1 VNLLRQFRVDSANS
15 KTLPQAWKEGA
26 IVEQTSYH
34 GGLKVDQARGLK
46 YLEQENMT
54 LKRLVSELSLERL
67 VLNCFP
73 AFRGWCVF
81 RFIVTLICLEFAT
94 SSLAQSV
101 QPPDAPM
108 PSASLLPASTSV
120 SDSSSTA
127 NLTGPSD
134 LTFSLNLVQ
143 TSQSTPD
150 TSHGALHPT
159 SSPNVPRDANGK
171 PIPLNRQQPQRILG
185 FMPNFRSVSGGAT
198 PHPPGWIYNFQ
209 VATHQATD
217 YSSFIFLGL
226 TSLAAEGLNSH
237 PVLGKGVDGFYA
249 YTWRGF
255 LDKTD
260 GTYISAWLL
269 PSLLHEDTRYYALG
283 DGHTVIRRTLYVISR
298 EAVARTYGGRQT
310 PNIAGLGGKVLTQVI
325 SRYYYPP
332 GTADFSVLAT
342 KFGYSIMREVAF
354 SVIREFYPDI
364 AAHYIRKHRENP
376 ARQAARDAAS
386 VP

>member
-1 VNLLRQFRVDSANS
+1 
-15 KTLPQAWKEGA
+15 
-26 IVEQTSYH
+26 
-34 GGLKVDQARGLK
+34 
-46 YLEQENMT
+46 
-54 LKRLVSELSLERL
+54 
-67 VLNCFP
+67 VL
-73 AFRGWCVF
+73 
-81 RFIVTLICLEFAT
+81 RFIVTLFCLGCT
-94 SSLAQSV
+94 PGIRAQSV
-101 QPPDAPM
+101 QLPDAPET
-108 PSASLLPASTSV
+108 SASLLAASTSM

-134 LTFSLNLVQ
+134 LAFSLDLVQ
-143 TSQSTPD
+143 ASQSTPN
-150 TSHGALHPT
+150 TNQSAQHPAPG
-159 SSPNVPRDANGK
+159 PNVPLDASGN
-171 PIPLNRQQPQRILG
+171 PIPLSRQQPQRILG

-226 TSLAAEGLNSH
+226 TSLTAEGLNSH

-260 GTYISAWLL
+260 GTYLSGWLL

-283 DGHTVIRRTLYVISR
+283 DGHTVIRRALYVISR
-298 EAVARTYGGRQT
+298 EVVARTYSGSQT
-310 PNIAGLGGKVLTQVI
+310 PNIAGLGGKVLTQVV

-332 GTADFSVLAT
+332 SAADFSVLAT

-354 SVIREFYPDI
+354 SSIREFYPDI
-364 AAHYIRKHRENP
+364 AAHYIRKHREK
-376 ARQAARDAAS
+376 AARLAARNGAS